1 MQNARQDTF
10 FAHSGRSE
18 DGSDWQT
25 LLEHLEGTAA
35 RAATAGERLGLP
47 LCASIAA
54 RFHDFGKY
62 DPAFQ
67 RRLSGDKTA
76 VDHSTAGAHLL
87 LGRAGPMPHAAQLL
101 ASGSVDR
108 NTRNKFAPTWRCLS
122 LPIRERGSK
131 LRWAALHRLLPQV
144 APHPGAWIET
154 ARGWRWPPLS
164 GRRSPSGSVDRNA
177 AGRRDLLRRKRRSP
191 SGSVDRNLN
200 DDKAAA
206 SRARGRSPSGS
217 VDRNRM

>member
-108 NTRNKFAPTWRCLS
+108 NHIYHGDKARFVPS

-131 LRWAALHRLLPQV
+131 
-144 APHPGAWIET
+144 
-154 ARGWRWPPLS
+154 
-164 GRRSPSGSVDRNA
+164 RR
-177 AGRRDLLRRKRRSP
+177 
-191 SGSVDRNLN
+191 
-200 DDKAAA
+200 
-206 SRARGRSPSGS
+206 RARLPGPGIVLNSTVGLPALQAGCL
-217 VDRNRM
+217 VKCLGIAT

>member
-131 LRWAALHRLLPQV
+131 PDVAARPGIVLNSTVGLPALQ
-144 APHPGAWIET
+144 
-154 ARGWRWPPLS
+154 
-164 GRRSPSGSVDRNA
+164 
-177 AGRRDLLRRKRRSP
+177 AGCPVKCL
-191 SGSVDRNLN
+191 GI
-200 DDKAAA
+200 AT
-206 SRARGRSPSGS
+206 
-217 VDRNRM
+217 